1 MPDFLLGSYAT
12 ADMFDGSEAG
22 TAKRNAYFTGFPGKP
37 QTQSEAF
44 GKALAQLKA
53 EGAKKVGTVGF
64 CWGWKTIVTS
74 SAVNDFDCIASVHP
88 S

>member
-12 ADMFDGSEAG
+12 PDMFSGSPEG
-22 TAKRNAYFTGFPGKP
+22 TAKRDAYLSGFPGKP

-44 GKALAQLKA
+44 GQVLQQLKA
-53 EGAKKVGTVGF
+53 EGARKVGVVGF
-64 CWGWKTIVTS
+64 CWGWKAIVTS
-74 SAVNDFDCIASVHP
+74 SAVNQFDCVAACHP